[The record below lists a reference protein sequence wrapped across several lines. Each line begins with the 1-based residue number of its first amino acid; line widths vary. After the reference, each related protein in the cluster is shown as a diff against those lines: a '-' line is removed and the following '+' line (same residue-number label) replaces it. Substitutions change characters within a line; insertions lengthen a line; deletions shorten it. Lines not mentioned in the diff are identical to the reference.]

1 MVLNKTQLETW
12 LKQLDV
18 SGYQLYRYH
27 RYPIKHLDMNY
38 MEELEKHAELWKV
51 DPNHFT
57 FHHLR
62 NLFQHLKNN
71 TIMYPMVGTMDQEE
85 INIDPGGS
93 RLMVSKYLNVEH
105 TILDLICKKGT
116 HNPDLEYEVI
126 DTVEKFCS
134 IYNKST
140 SDYHIQ
146 FDRNDPQNAKMQEWY
161 QINWNNMMHYS
172 KIDINGFNKQFYEMY
187 KNSKDK
193 IDLYFL

>member
-1 MVLNKTQLETW
+1 MVLNETQLESW
-12 LKQLDV
+12 LRHLDASGNQLC
-18 SGYQLYRYH
+18 RYH
-27 RYPIKHLDMNY
+27 RYPMKHLGMNY
-38 MEELEKHAELWKV
+38 IEELEKHAESWKT
-51 DPNHFT
+51 DPLHFT

-71 TIMYPMVGTMDQEE
+71 PIMYPMVGTIDREE

-93 RLMVSKYLNVEH
+93 RLMVCKYLKVEH
-105 TILDLICKKGT
+105 TILDLICKKGK
-116 HNPDLEYEVI
+116 HDPGIEHEVI
-126 DTVEKFCS
+126 DTAKNFCS
-134 IYNKST
+134 IYDKST

-146 FDRNDPQNAKMQEWY
+146 FDRDDPKNIKMQEWY
-161 QINWNNMMHYS
+161 QINWNDMMHYS